1 MRTNEER
8 LAAMHRRAAELERE
22 KNKKQTFAAGIVS
35 TAVCAVLIVF
45 LAVLLPRS
53 EAGIAIGSAAP
64 APGLGGSILASSG
77 MLAYIVIA
85 IIAFLFGVCI
95 TVFCFR
101 LRKWRES
108 MKNEDQR

>member
-8 LAAMHRRAAELERE
+8 LAAMHRRAAKLERE
-22 KNKKQTFAAGIVS
+22 KYKKQTFAAGTVTI
-35 TAVCAVLIVF
+35 AVCAVLIVF

-53 EAGIAIGSAAP
+53 GAGISIGSA
-64 APGLGGSILASSG
+64 APGLGGSIFASSG

-85 IIAFLFGVCI
+85 IVAFLLGVCI